1 MALSQLY
8 IISEENMKNNQYCYL
23 KKARGN
29 RIISA
34 LAISSLLLVVSG
46 CDSTMKESKPTDTVT
61 NTAPNLDN
69 PSLSDKN
76 KNNSDYKAVSKDGFI
91 AADDG
96 ASTPYG
102 IEKVTTANNQF
113 AVDMYQQINGQPDQ
127 ADDNVFFS
135 PYSLS
140 TAMAMLYAAAEG
152 ETKAQ
157 IQKTFHY
164 PAPAILN
171 PNSAALYNQFNKP
184 NPDYKLA
191 TVNDLWMQQ
200 GLTPTKSYIDTVQRY
215 YSGQVTALDF
225 EGSPD
230 SARQTINKKIV
241 EKTKQMI
248 PELLPKGSIKSD
260 TAVVLTNAV
269 YFKGDWTLPFTAERT
284 SAQPFYNAIGRA
296 STVQMMQ
303 QQSYFSYYED
313 KHIQVVQLPYKG
325 DDLSMLV
332 VLPKFNHKLAMQQLT
347 KSLSAT
353 KIKQW
358 RSGLV
363 RQEVDLQLPK
373 FKLDA
378 RYQMKTLLA
387 DMGMPK
393 AFNNG
398 AEFNLYADGTPI
410 KLDEV
415 YHQAVVTVDEK
426 GTEAAAAAGAVGMY
440 VGMSYPVEFK
450 ADHPFMFM
458 IKDNKTDAILFLG
471 QVNKP

>member
-1 MALSQLY
+1 MQNNPLRCFRYAAHNRV
-8 IISEENMKNNQYCYL
+8 ISV
-23 KKARGN
+23 
-29 RIISA
+29 
-34 LAISSLLLVVSG
+34 LAVTSLVLMVTG
-46 CDSTMKESKPTDTVT
+46 CDNTIRNNRASVVTDTIPHNQPTINHQTLPIEV
-61 NTAPNLDN
+61 
-69 PSLSDKN
+69 
-76 KNNSDYKAVSKDGFI
+76 KALTPTPEGI
-91 AADDG
+91 A
-96 ASTPYG
+96 
-102 IEKVTTANNQF
+102 EVVTANNQF
-113 AVDMYQQINGQPDQ
+113 AIDMYQQINGKSEQVDE
-127 ADDNVFFS
+127 NVFFS

-332 VLPKFNHKLAMQQLT
+332 VLPKLNHKLAMQQLA

-358 RSGLV
+358 SVGLV

-398 AEFNLYADGTPI
+398 AEFNLYADGPPI

-450 ADHPFMFM
+450 ADHPFMFV

>member
-1 MALSQLY
+1 MQNDPLRYFRYA
-8 IISEENMKNNQYCYL
+8 
-23 KKARGN
+23 AHN
-29 RIISA
+29 RVISA
-34 LAISSLLLVVSG
+34 LAITSLVLGVSG
-46 CDSTMKESKPTDTVT
+46 CD
-61 NTAPNLDN
+61 NAI
-69 PSLSDKN
+69 
-76 KNNSDYKAVSKDGFI
+76 KNNRTGAVTGMV
-91 AADDG
+91 
-96 ASTPYG
+96 TPNQSAINHQAPPIEVMTTVATPEG
-102 IEKVTTANNQF
+102 IKEVITANNQF
-113 AVDMYQQINGQPDQ
+113 AFDMYQQINGQPDQ
-127 ADDNVFFS
+127 ADKNVFFS

-140 TAMAMLYAAAEG
+140 TAMAMLYTAAEG

-164 PAPAILN
+164 PTPTTLN

-230 SARQTINKKIV
+230 PARQTINKKIA

-358 RSGLV
+358 SVGLV

-398 AEFNLYADGTPI
+398 AEFNLYADGPPI

>member
-1 MALSQLY
+1 
-8 IISEENMKNNQYCYL
+8 MKNNQYCYL

-34 LAISSLLLVVSG
+34 FAISSLLLIVSG
-46 CDSTMKESKPTDTVT
+46 CDSTIKESKSTDSVV
-61 NTAPNLDN
+61 NS
-69 PSLSDKN
+69 PSNSDQSSLPENN

-91 AADDG
+91 AADDS
-96 ASTPYG
+96 ASTPDG

-157 IQKTFHY
+157 IQKTFYY
-164 PAPAILN
+164 PSMDTLN

-200 GLTPTKSYIDTVQRY
+200 GLTPNKSYVDTVQRY
-215 YSGQVTALDF
+215 YGGQVTNLDF
-225 EGSPD
+225 NGSPEP
-230 SARQTINKKIV
+230 SRLIINKKIAQH
-241 EKTKQMI
+241 TNQMI
-248 PELLPKGSIKSD
+248 PELLPKGSIPSSVV
-260 TAVVLTNAV
+260 AVLTNAV
-269 YFKGDWTLPFTAERT
+269 YFKGDWKMPFEANST
-284 SAQPFYNAIGRA
+284 SEQPFYPLTGEP
-296 STVQMMQ
+296 SDVKMMNMQ
-303 QQSYFSYYED
+303 TDFGYIED
-313 KHIQVVQLPYKG
+313 KQVQVVQLPYKG

-332 VLPKFNHKLAMQQLT
+332 VLPKSKDKAAMQQLVQD
-347 KSLSAT
+347 LSADT
-353 KIKQW
+353 IKQW
-358 RSGLV
+358 SKDLV
-363 RQEVDLQLPK
+363 TQEVNVHLPK
-373 FKLDA
+373 FKLEA
-378 RYQMKTLLA
+378 SYQMKNLLT

-393 AFNNG
+393 AFQKG
-398 AEFNLYADGTPI
+398 AEFNLFEDGPPTKI
-410 KLDEV
+410 DDV
-415 YHQAVVTVDEK
+415 YHQAVVIVDEK
-426 GTEAAAAAGAVGMY
+426 GTEAAAATGIVAVA
-440 VGMSYPVEFK
+440 VSAPAPPVIFK
-450 ADHPFMFM
+450 ADHPFIFM

>member
-1 MALSQLY
+1 MQNDPLRYFRYA
-8 IISEENMKNNQYCYL
+8 
-23 KKARGN
+23 AHN
-29 RIISA
+29 RVISA
-34 LAISSLLLVVSG
+34 LAITSLVLGVSG
-46 CDSTMKESKPTDTVT
+46 CD
-61 NTAPNLDN
+61 NAI
-69 PSLSDKN
+69 
-76 KNNSDYKAVSKDGFI
+76 KNNRTGAVTGMVTPNQPTINHQAPPTEVKALISTSEGI
-91 AADDG
+91 A
-96 ASTPYG
+96 
-102 IEKVTTANNQF
+102 EVVTANNQF
-113 AVDMYQQINGQPDQ
+113 AIDMYQQINGQPDQ
-127 ADDNVFFS
+127 ADKNVFFS

-140 TAMAMLYAAAEG
+140 TAMAMVYAAAEG

-398 AEFNLYADGTPI
+398 AEFNLSADGTPI

>member
-1 MALSQLY
+1 MQNSQLV
-8 IISEENMKNNQYCYL
+8 SV
-23 KKARGN
+23 
-29 RIISA
+29 
-34 LAISSLLLVVSG
+34 LAISSLLLIVSG
-46 CDSTMKESKPTDTVT
+46 CDSTIKNNRAGAVTDTIPH
-61 NTAPNLDN
+61 NQPAINHQAPPIEEKVL
-69 PSLSDKN
+69 
-76 KNNSDYKAVSKDGFI
+76 I
-91 AADDG
+91 
-96 ASTPYG
+96 STPEG
-102 IEKVTTANNQF
+102 IAEIITANNQF
-113 AVDMYQQINGQPDQ
+113 AIAMYQQINGQPDQ
-127 ADDNVFFS
+127 ADKNVFFS

-140 TAMAMLYAAAEG
+140 TVMAILYAAAEG

-200 GLTPTKSYIDTVQRY
+200 GLTLNKSYTDTLQHY

-230 SARQTINKKIV
+230 PARQTINKKIAD
-241 EKTKQMI
+241 KTKQLI

-260 TAVVLTNAV
+260 TAVVLTNAI

-303 QQSYFSYYED
+303 QQSYFSYYEN

-332 VLPKFNHKLAMQQLT
+332 VLPKLNHKLAMQQLA
-347 KSLSAT
+347 KSLNAT

-358 RSGLV
+358 SAGLV

-398 AEFNLYADGTPI
+398 AEFNLYADGPPI

-426 GTEAAAAAGAVGMY
+426 GTEAAAATAIVGMY
-440 VGMSYPVEFK
+440 TGMSYPAEFK

-458 IKDNKTDAILFLG
+458 IKDNKTGAILFLG

>member
-1 MALSQLY
+1 MQNSQLV
-8 IISEENMKNNQYCYL
+8 SV
-23 KKARGN
+23 
-29 RIISA
+29 
-34 LAISSLLLVVSG
+34 LAISSLLLIVSG
-46 CDSTMKESKPTDTVT
+46 CDSTIKNNRAGAVTDTIPH
-61 NTAPNLDN
+61 NQPAINHQAPPIEEKVL
-69 PSLSDKN
+69 
-76 KNNSDYKAVSKDGFI
+76 I
-91 AADDG
+91 
-96 ASTPYG
+96 STPEG
-102 IEKVTTANNQF
+102 IAEIITANNQF
-113 AVDMYQQINGQPDQ
+113 AIAMYQQINGQPDQ
-127 ADDNVFFS
+127 ADKNVFFS

-260 TAVVLTNAV
+260 TAVVLTNAI
-269 YFKGDWTLPFTAERT
+269 YFKGDWTMPFTAERT

-332 VLPKFNHKLAMQQLT
+332 VLPKLNHKLAMQQLA
-347 KSLSAT
+347 KSLNAT

-358 RSGLV
+358 SAGLV

-410 KLDEV
+410 RLDEV

-450 ADHPFMFM
+450 ADHPFMFV

>member
-1 MALSQLY
+1 MQNSQLV
-8 IISEENMKNNQYCYL
+8 SV
-23 KKARGN
+23 
-29 RIISA
+29 
-34 LAISSLLLVVSG
+34 LAISSLLLIVSG
-46 CDSTMKESKPTDTVT
+46 CDSTIKNNRAGAVTDTIPH
-61 NTAPNLDN
+61 NQPAINHQAPPIEEKVL
-69 PSLSDKN
+69 
-76 KNNSDYKAVSKDGFI
+76 I
-91 AADDG
+91 
-96 ASTPYG
+96 STPEG
-102 IEKVTTANNQF
+102 IAEIITANNQF
-113 AVDMYQQINGQPDQ
+113 AIAMYQQINGQPDQ
-127 ADDNVFFS
+127 ADKNVFFS

-140 TAMAMLYAAAEG
+140 TAMAMVYAAAEG

>member
-1 MALSQLY
+1 MQNDPLRYFKYVAH
-8 IISEENMKNNQYCYL
+8 
-23 KKARGN
+23 N
-29 RIISA
+29 RIVSA
-34 LAISSLLLVVSG
+34 LAITSLVLGVSG
-46 CDSTMKESKPTDTVT
+46 CDSSIRNNTTNAVTETIIYNQPTI
-61 NTAPNLDN
+61 NNQAP
-69 PSLSDKN
+69 PIEV
-76 KNNSDYKAVSKDGFI
+76 KALTPTPEGI
-91 AADDG
+91 A
-96 ASTPYG
+96 
-102 IEKVTTANNQF
+102 EVVTANNQF
-113 AVDMYQQINGQPDQ
+113 AIDMYQQINKPPQS
-127 ADDNVFFS
+127 DDNVFFS

-164 PAPAILN
+164 PTPAILN

-184 NPDYKLA
+184 NTDYRLA

-230 SARQTINKKIV
+230 PARQTINKKIAD
-241 EKTKQMI
+241 KTKQLI

-269 YFKGDWTLPFTAERT
+269 YFKGDWTMPFTAEKT
-284 SAQPFYNAIGRA
+284 SSQPFYNAIGRA

-303 QQSYFSYYED
+303 QQSYFDYYED
-313 KHIQVVQLPYKG
+313 KQVQVVQLPYKG
-325 DDLSMLV
+325 DDLSILI
-332 VLPKFNHKLAMQQLT
+332 VLPKFNDKLAMQQLA
-347 KSLSAT
+347 KHLSAT

-358 RSGLV
+358 SAGLV
-363 RQEVDLQLPK
+363 RQEVKIHLPK

-393 AFNNG
+393 AFDNG
-398 AEFNLYADGTPI
+398 AEFNLYADGPPI

-426 GTEAAAAAGAVGMY
+426 GTEAAAAAAILGMY
-440 VGMSYPVEFK
+440 VGMSYPAEFK
-450 ADHPFMFM
+450 ADHPFMFI